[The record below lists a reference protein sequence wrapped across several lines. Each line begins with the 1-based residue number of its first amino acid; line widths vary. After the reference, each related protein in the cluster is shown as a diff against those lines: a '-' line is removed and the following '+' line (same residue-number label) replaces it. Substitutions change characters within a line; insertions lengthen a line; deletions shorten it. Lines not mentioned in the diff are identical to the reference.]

1 MVSLFSASQVFVK
14 LALTKWK
21 YSNLII
27 LSIMQTPFYDQHISS
42 GAKIVDFHGWEMPLQ
57 YSGIIDE
64 HKNLRSNVGLF
75 DVSHMGRFK
84 ITGTSAEDC
93 IQNLLTND
101 VTKIGDLQAIYSPM
115 CSESGGILDDVIAY
129 RINED
134 DFLLVVN
141 SSNIEKDFA
150 WVASHSQDAHV
161 ENITDQMAL
170 LALQGPA
177 SEEVLKAAGLDLSE
191 LKRFHLITT
200 KLFDVDCLLARTGY
214 TGEDGFE
221 IFFPSSHTEI
231 WDKLLEIGTNFG
243 IKPVGLGARD
253 TLRLEAGLMLYG
265 NDIDEKTTPLEAPLS
280 WTVKFDCDFIG
291 KSALEKQ
298 QVERKLVGF
307 EILGTNRIARKD
319 NTVLVDGLKVGIVTS
334 GSFSPTLSKS
344 IGFCFVPISV
354 SDEQTIQIE
363 IGNKPYD
370 AKVTGT
376 RFYKRG

>member
-1 MVSLFSASQVFVK
+1 M
-14 LALTKWK
+14 T
-21 YSNLII
+21 
-27 LSIMQTPFYDQHISS
+27 QTPFYDQHVSS

-84 ITGTSAEDC
+84 ITGTSAKDC

-129 RINED
+129 RINKD

-150 WVASHSQDAHV
+150 WVVSHSQDAHV

-170 LALQGPA
+170 LALQGPT
-177 SEEVLKAAGLDLSE
+177 SEKVLKAAGLDLSE
-191 LKRFHLITT
+191 LKRFRLITT
-200 KLFDVDCLLARTGY
+200 KMFDVDCLLARTGY

-221 IFFPSSHTEI
+221 IFFSSSHTEI
-231 WDKLLEIGTNFG
+231 WDKLLETGTNFG

-298 QVERKLVGF
+298 QVERNLVGF

-319 NTVLVDGLKVGIVTS
+319 NAVLVDEIKAGIVTS

-344 IGFCFVPISV
+344 IGFCFVPVSV
-354 SDEQTIQIE
+354 SDDQTIQIE
-363 IGNKPYD
+363 IGNKLYD

>member
-1 MVSLFSASQVFVK
+1 
-14 LALTKWK
+14 
-21 YSNLII
+21 
-27 LSIMQTPFYDQHISS
+27 MQTPFYDQHISS

-57 YSGIIDE
+57 YSRVIDE
-64 HKNLRSNVGLF
+64 HKNVRTNVGLF

-84 ITGTSAEDC
+84 ITGTSAENC
-93 IQNLLTND
+93 LQNLLTNN

-129 RINED
+129 RISEE

-141 SSNIEKDFA
+141 SSNIEKDFD
-150 WVASHSQDAHV
+150 WVTSHNQSAHI

-177 SEEVLKAAGLDLSE
+177 SQEVLKVAKLDLGE
-191 LKRFHLITT
+191 LKRFHLIST
-200 KLFDVDCLLARTGY
+200 KIFDVDCLLARTGY

-243 IKPVGLGARD
+243 IKPVGLGARN

-319 NTVLVDGLKVGIVTS
+319 NAVLVDDLKAGIVTS

-344 IGFCFVPISV
+344 IGFCFVPVSV

-363 IGNKPYD
+363 IGNKLYD
-370 AKVTGT
+370 AKVTGI
-376 RFYKRG
+376 RFYKQG

>member
-1 MVSLFSASQVFVK
+1 M
-14 LALTKWK
+14 T
-21 YSNLII
+21 
-27 LSIMQTPFYDQHISS
+27 T
-42 GAKIVDFHGWEMPLQ
+42 
-57 YSGIIDE
+57 
-64 HKNLRSNVGLF
+64 
-75 DVSHMGRFK
+75 
-84 ITGTSAEDC
+84 
-93 IQNLLTND
+93 
-101 VTKIGDLQAIYSPM
+101 
-115 CSESGGILDDVIAY
+115 
-129 RINED
+129 
-134 DFLLVVN
+134 
-141 SSNIEKDFA
+141 
-150 WVASHSQDAHV
+150 
-161 ENITDQMAL
+161 
-170 LALQGPA
+170 
-177 SEEVLKAAGLDLSE
+177 AGLDLSE

-214 TGEDGFE
+214 TGEDGVE

-280 WTVKFDCDFIG
+280 WTVKFDCNFIG

-319 NTVLVDGLKVGIVTS
+319 NTVLVDDLKVGIVTS

>member
-1 MVSLFSASQVFVK
+1 
-14 LALTKWK
+14 
-21 YSNLII
+21 
-27 LSIMQTPFYDQHISS
+27 
-42 GAKIVDFHGWEMPLQ
+42 
-57 YSGIIDE
+57 
-64 HKNLRSNVGLF
+64 
-75 DVSHMGRFK
+75 
-84 ITGTSAEDC
+84 
-93 IQNLLTND
+93 
-101 VTKIGDLQAIYSPM
+101 M

-129 RINED
+129 RISKN

-141 SSNIEKDFA
+141 SSNIEKDFD
-150 WVASHSQDAHV
+150 WVVSHSQDAHV
-161 ENITDQMAL
+161 ANITDQMAL

-177 SEEVLKAAGLDLSE
+177 SEKVLKAAGLDLSE
-191 LKRFHLITT
+191 LKRFHLIAT

-265 NDIDEKTTPLEAPLS
+265 NDIDEKTTPLEAPLR

-319 NTVLVDGLKVGIVTS
+319 NTVLVDDLKVGIVTS

-363 IGNKPYD
+363 IGNKLYD

>member
-1 MVSLFSASQVFVK
+1 M
-14 LALTKWK
+14 
-21 YSNLII
+21 
-27 LSIMQTPFYDQHISS
+27 MQTPFYDQHVSS

-129 RINED
+129 RINKD
-134 DFLLVVN
+134 DFLMVVN
-141 SSNIEKDFA
+141 SSNIEKDLN
-150 WVASHSQDAHV
+150 WIASHNQSAHI
-161 ENITDQMAL
+161 ENISDQMAL

-191 LKRFHLITT
+191 LKRFHLIST
-200 KLFDVDCLLARTGY
+200 KIFDVDCLLARTGY

-221 IFFPSSHTEI
+221 IFFSSSHTEI

-280 WTVKFDCDFIG
+280 WTVKFDHNFIG

-298 QVERKLVGF
+298 QIKRKLVGF

-319 NTVLVDGLKVGIVTS
+319 NTVLVDDLKVGIVTS

-370 AKVTGT
+370 AKVTST

>member
-1 MVSLFSASQVFVK
+1 M
-14 LALTKWK
+14 
-21 YSNLII
+21 
-27 LSIMQTPFYDQHISS
+27 MQTPFYDQHISS
-42 GAKIVDFHGWEMPLQ
+42 GAKIVDFHEWKMPLQ

-84 ITGTSAEDC
+84 ITGTSAENC

-101 VTKIGDLQAIYSPM
+101 VTKISDLQAIYSPM

-129 RINED
+129 RINKD
-134 DFLLVVN
+134 DFLMVVN
-141 SSNIEKDFA
+141 SSNIEKDFN
-150 WVASHSQDAHV
+150 WIASHNQSAHV
-161 ENITDQMAL
+161 ENISDQMAL

-191 LKRFHLITT
+191 LKRFHLIST
-200 KLFDVDCLLARTGY
+200 KMFDVDCLLARTGY

-221 IFFPSSHTEI
+221 IFFSSSHTEI

-319 NTVLVDGLKVGIVTS
+319 NVVLVDDLKAGIVTS
-334 GSFSPTLSKS
+334 GNFSPTLSKS
-344 IGFCFVPISV
+344 IGFCFVPVSV
-354 SDEQTIQIE
+354 SNEQTIQIE

>member
-1 MVSLFSASQVFVK
+1 M
-14 LALTKWK
+14 
-21 YSNLII
+21 
-27 LSIMQTPFYDQHISS
+27 MQTPFYDQHISS
-42 GAKIVDFHGWEMPLQ
+42 GAKILDFHGWEMPLQ

-64 HKNLRSNVGLF
+64 HKNTRSNVGLF

-84 ITGTSAEDC
+84 ITGTSAENC

-129 RINED
+129 RISKK

-141 SSNIEKDFA
+141 SSNIEKDFD

-161 ENITDQMAL
+161 ENISDQMAL

-265 NDIDEKTTPLEAPLS
+265 NDIDEKTTPLEAPLR
-280 WTVKFDCDFIG
+280 WTVKFDCNFIG

-298 QVERKLVGF
+298 QVKRKLVGF

-319 NTVLVDGLKVGIVTS
+319 NTVLVDELKVGIVTS

>member
-1 MVSLFSASQVFVK
+1 M
-14 LALTKWK
+14 
-21 YSNLII
+21 
-27 LSIMQTPFYDQHISS
+27 MQTPFYDQHISG

-84 ITGTSAEDC
+84 ITGTSAESC

-129 RINED
+129 RINKE

-177 SEEVLKAAGLDLSE
+177 SEKVLKAAGLDLSE

-200 KLFDVDCLLARTGY
+200 KMFDVDCLLARTGY

-231 WDKLLEIGTNFG
+231 WDKLLETGTNFG

-265 NDIDEKTTPLEAPLS
+265 NDIDEKTTPLAAPLR

-298 QVERKLVGF
+298 QVERKLAGF

-319 NTVLVDGLKVGIVTS
+319 NTVLVDELKAGIVTS

>member
-1 MVSLFSASQVFVK
+1 M
-14 LALTKWK
+14 
-21 YSNLII
+21 
-27 LSIMQTPFYDQHISS
+27 MQTPFYDQHVSS

-101 VTKIGDLQAIYSPM
+101 VTKISDLQAIYSPM

-129 RINED
+129 RINKD

-161 ENITDQMAL
+161 ENISDQMAL

-177 SEEVLKAAGLDLSE
+177 SEKVLKAAGLDLSE
-191 LKRFHLITT
+191 FKRFHLVAT

-221 IFFPSSHTEI
+221 IFFPSSHTKI

-265 NDIDEKTTPLEAPLS
+265 NDIDEKTTPLEAPLR

-319 NTVLVDGLKVGIVTS
+319 NTVLVDELKAGIVTS

>member
-1 MVSLFSASQVFVK
+1 
-14 LALTKWK
+14 
-21 YSNLII
+21 
-27 LSIMQTPFYDQHISS
+27 MQTPFYDQHISS

-134 DFLLVVN
+134 DFLMVVN
-141 SSNIEKDFA
+141 SSNIEKDFV

-161 ENITDQMAL
+161 ENISDQMAL

-191 LKRFHLITT
+191 LKRFHLVAT

-231 WDKLLEIGTNFG
+231 WDKLLETGTNFG

-265 NDIDEKTTPLEAPLS
+265 NDIDEKTTPLEAPLR

-319 NTVLVDGLKVGIVTS
+319 NTVLVDEFKAGIVTS

>member
-1 MVSLFSASQVFVK
+1 ML
-14 LALTKWK
+14 
-21 YSNLII
+21 
-27 LSIMQTPFYDQHISS
+27 QTPFYDQHISG

-93 IQNLLTND
+93 LQNLLTND

-129 RINED
+129 RINEE

-141 SSNIEKDFA
+141 SSNIEKDFD
-150 WVASHSQDAHV
+150 WVVSHSQDAHV
-161 ENITDQMAL
+161 ENISDQMAL

-177 SEEVLKAAGLDLSE
+177 SEKVLKAAGLDLSE
-191 LKRFHLITT
+191 LKRFRLITT
-200 KLFDVDCLLARTGY
+200 KMFDVDCLLARTGY

-221 IFFPSSHTEI
+221 IFFPSSHAEI

-280 WTVKFDCDFIG
+280 RTVKFDCDFIG

-319 NTVLVDGLKVGIVTS
+319 NAILADDLKVGIVTS

-344 IGFCFVPISV
+344 IGFCFVPVSV
-354 SDEQTIQIE
+354 SNEQTIQIE
-363 IGNKPYD
+363 IGNKLYD
-370 AKVTGT
+370 ARVTGT
-376 RFYKRG
+376 RFYYRG

>member
-1 MVSLFSASQVFVK
+1 
-14 LALTKWK
+14 
-21 YSNLII
+21 
-27 LSIMQTPFYDQHISS
+27 
-42 GAKIVDFHGWEMPLQ
+42 MPLQ

-93 IQNLLTND
+93 LQNLLTND
-101 VTKIGDLQAIYSPM
+101 VTKISDLQAIYSPM
-115 CSESGGILDDVIAY
+115 CSENGGILDDVIAY
-129 RINED
+129 RINKE
-134 DFLLVVN
+134 DFLMVVN

-150 WVASHSQDAHV
+150 WVVSHSQDAHV
-161 ENITDQMAL
+161 KNITDQMAL

-177 SEEVLKAAGLDLSE
+177 SEKVLKAAGLDLSE
-191 LKRFHLITT
+191 LKRFHLVAT

-231 WDKLLEIGTNFG
+231 WNKLLETGTNFG

-265 NDIDEKTTPLEAPLS
+265 NDIDEKTTPMEAPLS
-280 WTVKFDCDFIG
+280 WTVKFDHDFIG

-298 QVERKLVGF
+298 QVKRKLVGF
-307 EILGTNRIARKD
+307 EILGTNRIARKY
-319 NTVLVDGLKVGIVTS
+319 NTVLVDELKAGIVTS

>member
-1 MVSLFSASQVFVK
+1 
-14 LALTKWK
+14 
-21 YSNLII
+21 
-27 LSIMQTPFYDQHISS
+27 MQTPFYDQHISG

-57 YSGIIDE
+57 YSGIIDD
-64 HKNLRSNVGLF
+64 HKNLRSYVGLF

-129 RINED
+129 RINKE
-134 DFLLVVN
+134 DFLMVVN
-141 SSNIEKDFA
+141 SSNIEKDFD
-150 WVASHSQDAHV
+150 WVVSHSQDAHV
-161 ENITDQMAL
+161 ENVTDQMAL

-191 LKRFHLITT
+191 LKRFHLVAT

-265 NDIDEKTTPLEAPLS
+265 NDIDEKTTPLEAPLR
-280 WTVKFDCDFIG
+280 WTV
-291 KSALEKQ
+291 
-298 QVERKLVGF
+298 
-307 EILGTNRIARKD
+307 
-319 NTVLVDGLKVGIVTS
+319 
-334 GSFSPTLSKS
+334 
-344 IGFCFVPISV
+344 
-354 SDEQTIQIE
+354 
-363 IGNKPYD
+363 
-370 AKVTGT
+370 
-376 RFYKRG
+376 

>member
-1 MVSLFSASQVFVK
+1 
-14 LALTKWK
+14 
-21 YSNLII
+21 
-27 LSIMQTPFYDQHISS
+27 MQTPFYDQHVSG

-84 ITGTSAEDC
+84 ITGTSAENC

-129 RINED
+129 RINKE
-134 DFLLVVN
+134 DFLMVVN
-141 SSNIEKDFA
+141 SSNIEKDFD
-150 WVASHSQDAHV
+150 WVVSHSQDAHV

-177 SEEVLKAAGLDLSE
+177 SEKVLKAAGLDLSE

-265 NDIDEKTTPLEAPLS
+265 NDIDEKTTPLEAPLR

-298 QVERKLVGF
+298 QVKRKLVGF

-319 NTVLVDGLKVGIVTS
+319 NTVLVDDLKAGIVTS

>member
-1 MVSLFSASQVFVK
+1 M
-14 LALTKWK
+14 
-21 YSNLII
+21 
-27 LSIMQTPFYDQHISS
+27 MQTPFYDQHVSS
-42 GAKIVDFHGWEMPLQ
+42 GAKILDFHGWEMPLQ

-64 HKNLRSNVGLF
+64 HKNARSNAGLF

-84 ITGTSAEDC
+84 ITGTSAENC
-93 IQNLLTND
+93 LQNLLTNN
-101 VTKIGDLQAIYSPM
+101 VSKIGDLQAIYSPM

-129 RINED
+129 RINKD
-134 DFLLVVN
+134 DFLMVVN

-150 WVASHSQDAHV
+150 WIASHNQSAHV

-177 SEEVLKAAGLDLSE
+177 SQEVLKAAELDLGE

-221 IFFPSSHTEI
+221 IFFSSSHTEI
-231 WDKLLEIGTNFG
+231 WDKLLEIGTDFG
-243 IKPVGLGARD
+243 IKPVGLGARN

-280 WTVKFDCDFIG
+280 WTVKFDYDFIG

-319 NTVLVDGLKVGIVTS
+319 NAVLVDDLKVGIVTS

-344 IGFCFVPISV
+344 IGFCFVPVSV
-354 SDEQTIQIE
+354 SDDQTIQIE
-363 IGNKPYD
+363 IGNKLYD

>member
-1 MVSLFSASQVFVK
+1 M
-14 LALTKWK
+14 
-21 YSNLII
+21 
-27 LSIMQTPFYDQHISS
+27 MQTPFYDQHISS

-84 ITGTSAEDC
+84 ITGTSAENC
-93 IQNLLTND
+93 VQNLLTND
-101 VTKIGDLQAIYSPM
+101 VTKISDLQAIYSPM

-129 RINED
+129 RINKE

-150 WVASHSQDAHV
+150 WVVSHSQDAHV
-161 ENITDQMAL
+161 ANITDQMAL

-177 SEEVLKAAGLDLSE
+177 SEKVLKAAGLDLSE
-191 LKRFHLITT
+191 LKRFHLIST

-221 IFFPSSHTEI
+221 IFFSSSHTEI

-319 NTVLVDGLKVGIVTS
+319 NTVLVDDLKVGIVTS

>member
-1 MVSLFSASQVFVK
+1 M
-14 LALTKWK
+14 
-21 YSNLII
+21 
-27 LSIMQTPFYDQHISS
+27 
-42 GAKIVDFHGWEMPLQ
+42 
-57 YSGIIDE
+57 
-64 HKNLRSNVGLF
+64 
-75 DVSHMGRFK
+75 
-84 ITGTSAEDC
+84 
-93 IQNLLTND
+93 
-101 VTKIGDLQAIYSPM
+101 
-115 CSESGGILDDVIAY
+115 
-129 RINED
+129 
-134 DFLLVVN
+134 VN

-150 WVASHSQDAHV
+150 WITSHNQSAHV
-161 ENITDQMAL
+161 ENITDQVAL

-177 SEEVLKAAGLDLSE
+177 SEEVLRAAELDVTE
-191 LKRFHLITT
+191 LKRFHLIST
-200 KLFDVDCLLARTGY
+200 KMFDIDCLLARTGY

-221 IFFPSSHTEI
+221 IFFSSSHTEI

-243 IKPVGLGARD
+243 IKPVGLGARN

-280 WTVKFDCDFIG
+280 WTVKFDYDFIG

-319 NTVLVDGLKVGIVTS
+319 NTVLVDDLKVGIVTS

-344 IGFCFVPISV
+344 IGFCFVPVSV
-354 SDEQTIQIE
+354 SDDQTIQIE
-363 IGNKPYD
+363 IGNKLYD

>member
-1 MVSLFSASQVFVK
+1 
-14 LALTKWK
+14 
-21 YSNLII
+21 
-27 LSIMQTPFYDQHISS
+27 MQTPFYDQHVSS

-84 ITGTSAEDC
+84 ITGTSAENC
-93 IQNLLTND
+93 LQNLLTND
-101 VTKIGDLQAIYSPM
+101 VTKISDLQAIYSPM

-129 RINED
+129 RINKD

-161 ENITDQMAL
+161 KNISDQMAL

-177 SEEVLKAAGLDLSE
+177 SEKVLKASGLDLSE

-200 KLFDVDCLLARTGY
+200 KMFDVDCLLARTGY

-231 WDKLLEIGTNFG
+231 WDKLLETGINFG

-265 NDIDEKTTPLEAPLS
+265 NDIDEKTTPLEAPLG

-298 QVERKLVGF
+298 QVKRKLVGF

-319 NTVLVDGLKVGIVTS
+319 NAVLVDELKAGIVTS

>member
-1 MVSLFSASQVFVK
+1 M
-14 LALTKWK
+14 T
-21 YSNLII
+21 
-27 LSIMQTPFYDQHISS
+27 QTPFYDQHISS

-84 ITGTSAEDC
+84 ITGTSAENC
-93 IQNLLTND
+93 VQNLLTND

-129 RINED
+129 RINKD

-141 SSNIEKDFA
+141 SSNIEKDFD

-161 ENITDQMAL
+161 ENISDQMAL

-177 SEEVLKAAGLDLSE
+177 SEKVLKAAGLDLSE

-200 KLFDVDCLLARTGY
+200 KMFDVDCLLARTGY

-221 IFFPSSHTEI
+221 IFFPSSHIEI
-231 WDKLLEIGTNFG
+231 WDKLLETGINFG

-265 NDIDEKTTPLEAPLS
+265 NDIDEKTTPLEAPLG

>member
-1 MVSLFSASQVFVK
+1 
-14 LALTKWK
+14 
-21 YSNLII
+21 
-27 LSIMQTPFYDQHISS
+27 MQTPFYDQHVSS

-84 ITGTSAEDC
+84 ITGTSAESC

-129 RINED
+129 RINKE
-134 DFLLVVN
+134 DFLMVVN
-141 SSNIEKDFA
+141 SSNIEKDFD
-150 WVASHSQDAHV
+150 WVASHNQSTHV
-161 ENITDQMAL
+161 ENISDQMAL

-191 LKRFHLITT
+191 LKRFHLVAT

-243 IKPVGLGARD
+243 VKPVGLGARD

-265 NDIDEKTTPLEAPLS
+265 NDIDEKTTPLEAPLR
-280 WTVKFDCDFIG
+280 WTVKFDCNFIG

-319 NTVLVDGLKVGIVTS
+319 NAVLVDDLKAGIVTS

>member
-1 MVSLFSASQVFVK
+1 
-14 LALTKWK
+14 
-21 YSNLII
+21 
-27 LSIMQTPFYDQHISS
+27 
-42 GAKIVDFHGWEMPLQ
+42 
-57 YSGIIDE
+57 
-64 HKNLRSNVGLF
+64 
-75 DVSHMGRFK
+75 
-84 ITGTSAEDC
+84 
-93 IQNLLTND
+93 
-101 VTKIGDLQAIYSPM
+101 M
-115 CSESGGILDDVIAY
+115 CSESGGSLGDVIAY

-141 SSNIEKDFA
+141 SSNIEKDFD
-150 WVASHSQDAHV
+150 WVVSHSQDAHV
-161 ENITDQMAL
+161 ANITDLMAL

-200 KLFDVDCLLARTGY
+200 KMFDVDCLLARTGY

-231 WDKLLEIGTNFG
+231 WDKLLETGTNFG

-319 NTVLVDGLKVGIVTS
+319 NVVLVDDLKAGIVTS
-334 GSFSPTLSKS
+334 GNFSPTLSKS
-344 IGFCFVPISV
+344 IGFCFVPVSV
-354 SDEQTIQIE
+354 SNEQTIQIE

-376 RFYKRG
+376 RCYKRG

>member
-1 MVSLFSASQVFVK
+1 
-14 LALTKWK
+14 
-21 YSNLII
+21 
-27 LSIMQTPFYDQHISS
+27 MQTPFYDQHVSS

-129 RINED
+129 RINKD
-134 DFLLVVN
+134 DFLMVVN
-141 SSNIEKDFA
+141 SSNIEKDFN
-150 WVASHSQDAHV
+150 WIASHNQSAHV
-161 ENITDQMAL
+161 ENISDQMAL

-177 SEEVLKAAGLDLSE
+177 SEKVLKAAGLDLSE
-191 LKRFHLITT
+191 LKRFHLVAT

-221 IFFPSSHTEI
+221 IFFSSSHTEI
-231 WDKLLEIGTNFG
+231 WDKLLEIGTNFS

-280 WTVKFDCDFIG
+280 WTVKFDCNFIG

-298 QVERKLVGF
+298 QVKRKLVGF

-319 NTVLVDGLKVGIVTS
+319 NVVLVDGVKVGIVTS